1 MAAFADPSIRAVLA
15 TIGGDDEITLLPHL
29 DPGVVVA
36 CPKPFA
42 GYSDNTNLLN
52 WLWNLGVP
60 SYHGGST
67 MVHLGRGGRL
77 HPRLVRVAAR
87 GSHRRRGPGPAP
99 GRGLQRRRA
108 GLGRPESPRAG
119 ALHPAG
125 RGAVVRRDGPA
136 AAGPPHKGAR
146 HPVQLDQDIRRGCGT
161 PRATRRPP
169 EHSRR
174 HSRPRPSDQTACWA
188 PDWPPLTDRPR
199 RAYATAAGG
208 PWEWRMRPSGL
219 VAVVVPSGWQVIFQ
233 PQRWITMMW

>member
-108 GLGRPESPRAG
+108 GLGRPEALGQEPSTQPAGERWCGVTALRQQVRLIKVPVTLFSWIRIFAG
-119 ALHPAG
+119 AAEHLEQRDGLRSIAVGTPARARPIKLPAG
-125 RGAVVRRDGPA
+125 RRTG
-136 AAGPPHKGAR
+136 
-146 HPVQLDQDIRRGCGT
+146 HP
-161 PRATRRPP
+161 
-169 EHSRR
+169 
-174 HSRPRPSDQTACWA
+174 
-188 PDWPPLTDRPR
+188 
-199 RAYATAAGG
+199 
-208 PWEWRMRPSGL
+208 
-219 VAVVVPSGWQVIFQ
+219 
-233 PQRWITMMW
+233 